1 MKENIL
7 ENEGYVLIGSAKEIQ
22 ARLGRPLETDVIAL
36 FRDSG
41 DDEQAT
47 VLTELVRHV
56 TIDFERKL
64 HQRKRQAMS
73 RVIDSYV
80 EFVSLDKTALLEAE
94 MEGRARKAA
103 LESTSWLTAREIGQ
117 MAGLTSDNPS
127 AQTSKWKRQH
137 RIFAIHHRNVDLFPA
152 YALDK
157 TNGYRPLKGLKPILE
172 LFGNSKDGWGLAY
185 WFSSVNSYLGGQRP
199 QDVLG
204 TDPERVLAAADQER
218 VGVEHG

>member
-80 EFVSLDKTALLEAE
+80 EFVSLDKTALLDQEDE
-94 MEGRARKAA
+94 KKEEDISQK
-103 LESTSWLTAREIGQ
+103 I
-117 MAGLTSDNPS
+117 
-127 AQTSKWKRQH
+127 
-137 RIFAIHHRNVDLFPA
+137 
-152 YALDK
+152 
-157 TNGYRPLKGLKPILE
+157 LKELKFQLE
-172 LFGNSKDGWGLAY
+172 LLSFQKKCLNGRQNLILIEFSKLYIGLI
-185 WFSSVNSYLGGQRP
+185 
-199 QDVLG
+199 
-204 TDPERVLAAADQER
+204 
-218 VGVEHG
+218 